1 MAANVTVE
9 RTLKILGE
17 DGAGLKTMLMANSQ
31 TPGPLF
37 YQLPALMRD
46 AFTGV

>member
-9 RTLKILGE
+9 RTLKTLGE

-31 TPGPLF
+31 NTRSLVLSAPRTH
-37 YQLPALMRD
+37 A
-46 AFTGV
+46 